1 MNAPAIHLNPYGY
14 GAKNTEEVLR
24 YLTRSV
30 NNVVLASDESVCA
43 AEIIKELQSQLKQKN
58 KATTADQKLQ
68 QELDELR
75 SKLASLETENTTLK
89 MEKELD
95 EQRIK
100 YCLENS
106 IIYSNGFLYADLE
119 QEEVVD
125 GNFRKA
131 IDLLSYHI

>member
-1 MNAPAIHLNPYGY
+1 MNAPAVHLNPYGY

-43 AEIIKELQSQLKQKN
+43 AEIIKELQSQLKQST
-58 KATTADQKLQ
+58 KATTTDQKLQ

-100 YCLENS
+100 YCLENT
-106 IIYSNGFLYADLE
+106 IIYSDGFLYADLE

-125 GNFRKA
+125 GNLRQA
-131 IDLLSYHI
+131 LDQLVNNT